1 MEISIQNIIKCI
13 IHRSRVKS
21 TTSIRCQSSSS
32 SAVIVG
38 ISFDFFHLLS
48 SPLLNQ
54 SNAFSRQDP
63 ANGSPPC
70 PPTAPQVLRPS
81 WYTQSA
87 PCTCSAHC
95 QTMLI
100 WQTSIKYF
108 SVGTYF
114 EAYNWFTYLYLPGF
128 LPFISKWKKARICFL
143 SAGER
148 RRRRRINVWGL
159 VCTYPTLLPK
169 PQKAEPACCQPLP
182 I

>member
-1 MEISIQNIIKCI
+1 MEISIWKIIKQRI
-13 IHRSRVKS
+13 QQSDVKS
-21 TTSIRCQSSSS
+21 TTLIRCQSVSCF
-32 SAVIVG
+32 AVIVG

-48 SPLLNQ
+48 SPLLDQ

-95 QTMLI
+95 QTMLT
-100 WQTSIKYF
+100 WQTSMKYF

-114 EAYNWFTYLYLPGF
+114 KAYNWFTYLSLSQGF
-128 LPFISKWKKARICFL
+128 SL
-143 SAGER
+143 SFQSGKRQGFAFSVPVRGGGGGGSMFEDWFAPS
-148 RRRRRINVWGL
+148 N
-159 VCTYPTLLPK
+159 TL
-169 PQKAEPACCQPLP
+169 A
-182 I
+182 